1 MKLHSKEH
9 KQLGDALMEY
19 EVLDSDEIKAILNGK
34 KIRSETSNKKATII
48 DIPNKNVPN
57 TTNKGILDVPN
68 KM

>member
-1 MKLHSKEH
+1 
-9 KQLGDALMEY
+9 MEY
-19 EVLDSDEIKAILNGK
+19 EVLDSDEIKAILNGQ

>member
-1 MKLHSKEH
+1 
-9 KQLGDALMEY
+9 MEY
-19 EVLDSDEIKAILNGK
+19 EVLDSDEIKAILNGQ

-57 TTNKGILDVPN
+57 ATNKGILDVPN

>member
-57 TTNKGILDVPN
+57 ATNKGILDVPN